1 MARYL
6 YQPSQAVA
14 AVACGLYSLGFLISI
29 FHIFRQKAWIWF
41 IMAIGIGME
50 AVGYGARI
58 ASAGDVT
65 QRTVY
70 IVQFCLIILAPVLM
84 AGVIYLVFGRIV
96 FHVVPAESRTIK
108 LLWVPAR
115 WVTPIFVG
123 FDIIALLTQVVGA
136 VMLAT
141 TELTDPNAMTKLNR
155 GKTIAMVG
163 VILQLVAFG
172 LFTIVAARFHFTSK
186 RFTDDFK
193 QRLQAVPGDK
203 YVTIEGNARKFNP
216 DWRRLL
222 YVVNISC
229 AMILIRSI
237 YREIDFAE
245 GKTGY
250 TQQYEYFPYVFDCI
264 PIFIVVVLFTL
275 IPPGAYVPMGLRQP
289 KDQERTGT
297 TSSPDGVA
305 YEMNRPIGAL

>member
-6 YQPSQAVA
+6 YQPSEAVA
-14 AVACGLYSLGFLISI
+14 GVACGLYSVGLII
-29 FHIFRQKAWIWF
+29 TVFRIFRQKAWIWF
-41 IMAIGIGME
+41 IMALGIGME
-50 AVGYGARI
+50 AAGYGARI
-58 ASAGDVT
+58 ASAADT
-65 QRTVY
+65 TARTVY

-96 FHVVPAESRTIK
+96 FHVVPAEARTFR

-123 FDIIALLTQVVGA
+123 FDIVALLTQVIGA
-136 VMLAT
+136 IMLTAT
-141 TELTDPNAMTKLNR
+141 EPTDPDAAAKINR
-155 GKTIAMVG
+155 GKNIAMVG
-163 VILQLVAFG
+163 VIIQLVAFG
-172 LFTIVAARFHFTSK
+172 LFTVVAARFHFTSR

-203 YVTIEGNARKFNP
+203 YVTLGGNARKFNP
-216 DWRRLL
+216 NWRRLL
-222 YVVNISC
+222 YTVNISC

-250 TQQYEYFPYVFDCI
+250 TQRYEYLL
-264 PIFIVVVLFTL
+264 VL
-275 IPPGAYVPMGLRQP
+275 
-289 KDQERTGT
+289 
-297 TSSPDGVA
+297 
-305 YEMNRPIGAL
+305 ALPQVLVTY